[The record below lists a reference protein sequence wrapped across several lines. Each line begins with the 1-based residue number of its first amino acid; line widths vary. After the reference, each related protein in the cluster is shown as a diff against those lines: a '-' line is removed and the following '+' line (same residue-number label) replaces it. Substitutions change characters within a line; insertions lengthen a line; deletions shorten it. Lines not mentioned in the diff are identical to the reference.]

1 MKQTQR
7 IARTKRFS
15 SVYVWMIWGE
25 IAACLA
31 FSIICWL
38 HLNGNIPPSFSFFF
52 GIRKSRQV
60 FYQCLGLT
68 PLQVTCWSLQVQ
80 LLLQIIINRIGIIDT
95 NNRRIRLTK
104 YTVAIIVTIINISV
118 YCIWI
123 PARLQI
129 SAEYITI
136 NGIWDRC
143 EKTVYLVL
151 DACLNCGFIWTVRK
165 NLVKMGL
172 VKYRT
177 LMHVNIAIVI
187 LSLSMDVS
195 GELRPLKFTC

>member
-1 MKQTQR
+1 
-7 IARTKRFS
+7 
-15 SVYVWMIWGE
+15 MIWGE
-25 IAACLA
+25 IGACLA

-38 HLNGNIPPSFSFFF
+38 HLNGNIPPSLSFFF
-52 GIRKSRQV
+52 GVRESHQT
-60 FYQCLGLT
+60 FYPWPGLT
-68 PLQVTCWSLQVQ
+68 SPQVTCWSLQVQ

-95 NNRRIRLTK
+95 NTRRIRFTR
-104 YTVAIIVTIINISV
+104 YTVAIIVTMINISV

-129 SAEYITI
+129 SAEYIRI
-136 NGIWDRC
+136 NDIWDRC
-143 EKTVYLVL
+143 EKTIYLVL

-172 VKYRT
+172 EKYRT
-177 LMHVNIAIVI
+177 LMHVNIAIVV

-195 GELRPLKFTC
+195 GDLLSVVFTY